1 MTLYSKES
9 VAATCKAMS
18 RTGRFVH
25 SFLITGAQGTGKKV
39 AARYLAMSLL
49 CSAKS
54 SENEPCGV
62 CRECSRILRGQHP
75 DFIEVEKSG
84 ASFSV
89 KDIREKVVA
98 DCYTPPND
106 CDRKVY
112 LLADCDGWMDAAQDA
127 LLKVTED
134 PPDYGYFIF
143 TAKIREVFLPT
154 LISRSMT
161 MEVHEAGIGEC
172 EAALREHSLISPKKK
187 DFTEENISR
196 AAKIFGGNIGCAI
209 EYIEGRGQLAGSGK
223 LAKAANTAMDA
234 ARAIAERNEYALAA
248 ALASASG
255 NREEM
260 RTVLEMLS
268 RVIRDSAAARVFSGE
283 GENGNAAGFIGCAR
297 EESLRIAEFAGSAK
311 LNEMYEAIREASYL
325 CTRNCSGAA
334 VASVLTGKLL

>member
-9 VAATCKAMS
+9 VAAPCKAMS

-54 SENEPCGV
+54 PENEPCGV

-84 ASFSV
+84 VSFSV
-89 KDIREKVVA
+89 NDIREKVVA
-98 DCYTPPND
+98 DCYIPPND

-112 LLADCDGWMDAAQDA
+112 LLADCDGWTDAAQDA
-127 LLKVTED
+127 LLKITED

-161 MEVHEAGIGEC
+161 MEVHEAGIAEC
-172 EAALREHSLISPKKK
+172 EAALREHSLFSPKKK
-187 DFTEENISR
+187 EFTEENISR

-209 EYIEGRGQLAGSGK
+209 EYLEGSGK
-223 LAKAANTAMDA
+223 LAKAADTAMEA
-234 ARAIAERNEYALAA
+234 ARAIAQRNEYALAA
-248 ALASASG
+248 ALTSASG

-268 RVIRDSAAARVFSGE
+268 RVIRDSAAARAFSGK
-283 GENGNAAGFIGCAR
+283 GDRNTDNARFIGCAR
-297 EESLRIAEFAGSAK
+297 EESLQIAEFAGYTK

-334 VASVLTGKLL
+334 VASVLTGRLL

>member
-9 VAATCKAMS
+9 VIAPCKAMS

-25 SFLITGAQGTGKKV
+25 SFLITGAQGVGKKV

-54 SENEPCGV
+54 PDNEPCGV
-62 CRECSRILRGQHP
+62 CRECDRILRGQHP

-84 ASFSV
+84 VSFSV
-89 KDIREKVVA
+89 NDIREKVVA
-98 DCYTPPND
+98 DCCTPPND

-112 LLADCDGWMDAAQDA
+112 LLADCDGWTDAAQDA
-127 LLKVTED
+127 LLKITED

-143 TAKIREVFLPT
+143 TARIREVFLPT

-161 MEVHEAGIGEC
+161 MEVHEADTREC
-172 EAALREHSLISPKKK
+172 EAALRERGNSSTKKK
-187 DFTEENISR
+187 EFTEENISR

-209 EYIEGRGQLAGSGK
+209 EYIEGSGK
-223 LAKAANTAMDA
+223 FAKMAEMAMEA
-234 ARAIAERNEYALAA
+234 ARAIAGRNEYALAA
-248 ALASASG
+248 ALTSASG

-260 RTVLEMLS
+260 RTMLEMLS
-268 RVIRDSAAARVFSGE
+268 RVIRDSAAARVFSGKD
-283 GENGNAAGFIGCAR
+283 GRSADNGFIGCAR
-297 EESLRIAEFAGSAK
+297 EESLQIAEFAGSAR

>member
-1 MTLYSKES
+1 MTLYSKDS
-9 VAATCKAMS
+9 VIAPCKAMS

-49 CSAKS
+49 CSDKS
-54 SENEPCGV
+54 PDNEPCGV
-62 CRECSRILRGQHP
+62 CRECGRILRGQHP
-75 DFIEVEKSG
+75 DFIEVGKSG
-84 ASFSV
+84 VSFSV
-89 KDIREKVVA
+89 KDIREKVAA
-98 DCYTPPND
+98 DCFTPPND

-143 TAKIREVFLPT
+143 TARIREVFLPT

-161 MEVHEAGIGEC
+161 MEVHEADTREC
-172 EAALREHSLISPKKK
+172 EAALREYSVCSPKKK
-187 DFTEENISR
+187 EFTEEKISC
-196 AAKIFGGNIGCAI
+196 AARIFGGNIGCAI
-209 EYIEGRGQLAGSGK
+209 EYIEGKGQF
-223 LAKAANTAMDA
+223 AKAADTAMEA

-248 ALASASG
+248 ALTSASG

-268 RVIRDSAAARVFSGE
+268 RVIRDSAAARVFAGKD
-283 GENGNAAGFIGCAR
+283 GRIADKGFIGCAR
-297 EESLRIAEFAGSAK
+297 EESLQIAEFAGSAR
-311 LNEMYEAIREASYL
+311 LYEMYEAIREASYL
-325 CTRNCSGAA
+325 CTRNCNGAA
-334 VASVLTGKLL
+334 AASVLTGKLL

>member
-9 VAATCKAMS
+9 IVAPCKAMS

-54 SENEPCGV
+54 SDNEPCGV

-75 DFIEVEKSG
+75 DFIEVKKSG
-84 ASFSV
+84 VSFSV
-89 KDIREKVVA
+89 NDIREKVVA

-112 LLADCDGWMDAAQDA
+112 LLADCDGWTDAAQDA

-143 TAKIREVFLPT
+143 TARIREVFLPT

-161 MEVHEAGIGEC
+161 MEVHEADTREC
-172 EAALREHSLISPKKK
+172 EAALREHGNALSLNSSKKK
-187 DFTEENISR
+187 EFTEENISR

-209 EYIEGRGQLAGSGK
+209 ECIEGSGK
-223 LAKAANTAMDA
+223 LAKTADTAIEA
-234 ARAIAERNEYALAA
+234 ARAIAQRNEYALAA
-248 ALASASG
+248 ALSSASG
-255 NREEM
+255 NRDEM

-268 RVIRDSAAARVFSGE
+268 RVIRDSAVARAFSGKS
-283 GENGNAAGFIGCAR
+283 GRGADNGFIGCAR
-297 EESLRIAEFAGSAK
+297 EESLQIAEFAGSAR

-325 CTRNCSGAA
+325 CTRNCNGAA
-334 VASVLTGKLL
+334 VASMLTGKLL